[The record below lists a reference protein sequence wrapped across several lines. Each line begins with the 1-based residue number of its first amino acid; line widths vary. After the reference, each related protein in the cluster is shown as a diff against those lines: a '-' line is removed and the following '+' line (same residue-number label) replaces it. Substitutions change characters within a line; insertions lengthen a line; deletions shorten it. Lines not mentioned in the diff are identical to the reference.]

1 MVLNFSLTVDEN
13 LKGEDGAGCFH
24 GSNKVYLENGE
35 EKQISGVKVGDSVLA
50 VNEHGILRFSTVIM
64 QIHESPED
72 EFIFRVI
79 RTKTGRNLTLTPHHL
94 MYKKS
99 NDEAKMNL
107 EGFGTFFPVFAADVN
122 KGDYVLVLDGK
133 SGMKKDEVVS
143 TDMVYLN
150 GVYSPLTDHG
160 NIVVEDILA
169 SCYSVYESHSIQHLA
184 FAPFRWFYDV
194 KRKLQ
199 SMNISKKLGHS
210 VEELRDFGRHWYGD
224 ALIAIANNMALEKIA

>member
-24 GSNKVYLENGE
+24 GSNKVYLENGQ

-50 VNEHGILRFSTVIM
+50 VDEQGLLRFSPVIM
-64 QIHESPED
+64 QIHESPE
-72 EFIFRVI
+72 EESVFRVI

-99 NDEAKMNL
+99 NDEANKNSG
-107 EGFGTFFPVFAADVN
+107 GFGTFFPVFAADVS

-143 TDMVYLN
+143 TDMVSLN

-184 FAPFRWFYDV
+184 FAPFRWFYDA
-194 KRKLQ
+194 KRNLQ
-199 SMNISKKLGHS
+199 NMQISMKLGQS
-210 VEELRDFGRHWYGD
+210 AEELGDFGRHWYGD